1 MIPMEK
7 VMGVNESDQ
16 KNVKT
21 DSEKYIQI
29 VTVDNLEFWFMGLLN
44 NYQSIFNSLQVLVK
58 TKL

>member
-1 MIPMEK
+1 
-7 VMGVNESDQ
+7 MGVNESDQ